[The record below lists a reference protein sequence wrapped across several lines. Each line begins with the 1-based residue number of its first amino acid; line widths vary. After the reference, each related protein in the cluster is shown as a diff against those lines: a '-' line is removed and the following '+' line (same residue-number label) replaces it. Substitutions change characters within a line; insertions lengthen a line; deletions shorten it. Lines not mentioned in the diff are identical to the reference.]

1 VSDTAILL
9 VVISGLIL
17 AGAVLQRAQRQWIRG
32 VGFLTTALGYIFA
45 VSATW
50 VYPRWW
56 VFVLDVLLIAM
67 TWWILRPQPTSRS
80 KTAGIAPP
88 T

>member
-1 VSDTAILL
+1 MSDTAILL

-17 AGAVLQRAQRQWIRG
+17 AGAVLQRAERQWIRG

-50 VYPRWW
+50 VDPRWW
-56 VFVLDVLLIAM
+56 VFALDVVLIAL
-67 TWWILRPQPTSRS
+67 TIAILRTTPSSPS
-80 KTAGIAPP
+80 G
-88 T
+88 